1 MALDY
6 LVFESMNFQYNMFL
20 RNFFRKL
27 IQNMQHNMDCT
38 DWTWSTSLNDLWLDL
53 AVRLPPQKSCT
64 NSKFH
69 MESSLLTS
77 WLLSI
82 AGRSSK
88 TKSPNKHGILDIVD
102 NTPTTIKCLMSLWWI
117 FSGKFITFFIF
128 YSLSSDSLKL
138 FFSSF
143 AFLQNFQTFRLYSVL
158 TVSFVYIEV
167 GWIWF
172 FNVAL

>member
-1 MALDY
+1 M
-6 LVFESMNFQYNMFL
+6 
-20 RNFFRKL
+20 
-27 IQNMQHNMDCT
+27 T
-38 DWTWSTSLNDLWLDL
+38 DWTWSTGLNDLWLDL

-102 NTPTTIKCLMSLWWI
+102 KTPTTIKCLMSLRWI

-128 YSLSSDSLKL
+128 RGLSSVNLVFSSVLSLSFK
-138 FFSSF
+138 FS
-143 AFLQNFQTFRLYSVL
+143 NFSVL
-158 TVSFVYIEV
+158 SQFLFTLRLSEFDFLMLRYSQ
-167 GWIWF
+167 F
-172 FNVAL
+172 L

>member
-1 MALDY
+1 M
-6 LVFESMNFQYNMFL
+6 
-20 RNFFRKL
+20 
-27 IQNMQHNMDCT
+27 T
-38 DWTWSTSLNDLWLDL
+38 DWTWSTGLNDLWLDL

-102 NTPTTIKCLMSLWWI
+102 KTPTTIKCSMSLRWI
-117 FSGKFITFFIF
+117 FSGKSITFFIF
-128 YSLSSDSLKL
+128 RGLSSVSLRFSSVLSLS
-138 FFSSF
+138 F
-143 AFLQNFQTFRLYSVL
+143 NFSVL
-158 TVSFVYIEV
+158 TQFLFTLRLSEFDFLMLRYRCRISSQ
-167 GWIWF
+167 F
-172 FNVAL
+172 L